1 MAASPNSG
9 RKCGAA
15 HGRIRGFADVGNVG
29 LVAGLQS
36 GAQVPASFR
45 RGGRALRRAQ
55 RIQESA
61 VRNCTRLKLECRVRP
76 IGALSDNV
84 HIRKRSNLAR
94 IDDH

>member
-36 GAQVPASFR
+36 GAQVRPRAFEGAAARFDELSAFR
-45 RGGRALRRAQ
+45 SPLSGIAL
-55 RIQESA
+55 
-61 VRNCTRLKLECRVRP
+61 
-76 IGALSDNV
+76 D
-84 HIRKRSNLAR
+84 
-94 IDDH
+94 